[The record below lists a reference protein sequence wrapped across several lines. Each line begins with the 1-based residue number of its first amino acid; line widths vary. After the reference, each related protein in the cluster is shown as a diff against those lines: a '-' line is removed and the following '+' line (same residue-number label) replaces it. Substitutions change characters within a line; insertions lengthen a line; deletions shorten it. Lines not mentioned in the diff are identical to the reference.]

1 MFAALLG
8 VASFHRA
15 CLLAQDFTHEPACQT
30 GDSAP
35 QGRFRHQPE
44 QMVHPPF
51 AWQLASFPSLPVCGE
66 EAPYCPLRDFATL
79 RTYSPEIKARQ
90 ALFAF
95 LPVYPELVGVV
106 GSRVPDY
113 RGRFL
118 RGLQSGHSVGQT
130 VANSIKSHNHSQPTH
145 THSFSGQLVST
156 ALSGTAAGQR
166 YSSTASLSVSG
177 TAAGQRYSD
186 DAVLWT
192 TNYYNAADVSGGS
205 GPIRSS
211 NIRSNISTKTASSS
225 TISGTAKGTVSG
237 TAQASSVSG
246 NLQNGTVS
254 GTIGAGG
261 GAPTDYTGSSETAPD
276 HIYVRCLIRA
286 KP

>member
-30 GDSAP
+30 GERAP

-106 GSRVPDY
+106 GGNVPNY
-113 RGRFL
+113 QGVFL
-118 RGLQSGHSVGQT
+118 RGYGGQTSYHYGAIGHWSAGLGELQS
-130 VANSIKSHNHSQPTH
+130 
-145 THSFSGQLVST
+145 
-156 ALSGTAAGQR
+156 
-166 YSSTASLSVSG
+166 
-177 TAAGQRYSD
+177 
-186 DAVLWT
+186 
-192 TNYYNAADVSGGS
+192 
-205 GPIRSS
+205 
-211 NIRSNISTKTASSS
+211 ISTLKSLPYPFSSQ
-225 TISGTAKGTVSG
+225 KG
-237 TAQASSVSG
+237 
-246 NLQNGTVS
+246 
-254 GTIGAGG
+254 
-261 GAPTDYTGSSETAPD
+261 
-276 HIYVRCLIRA
+276 VRCG
-286 KP
+286 

>member
-30 GDSAP
+30 GERTP

-95 LPVYPELVGVV
+95 LSVYPKEVALVGGQQCRITGKFSYVAM
-106 GSRVPDY
+106 VPRRAHTMELWNMKTY
-113 RGRFL
+113 LCFMKKGHLSLYSFL
-118 RGLQSGHSVGQT
+118 
-130 VANSIKSHNHSQPTH
+130 SQIIP
-145 THSFSGQLVST
+145 F
-156 ALSGTAAGQR
+156 
-166 YSSTASLSVSG
+166 Y
-177 TAAGQRYSD
+177 
-186 DAVLWT
+186 
-192 TNYYNAADVSGGS
+192 
-205 GPIRSS
+205 
-211 NIRSNISTKTASSS
+211 
-225 TISGTAKGTVSG
+225 
-237 TAQASSVSG
+237 
-246 NLQNGTVS
+246 
-254 GTIGAGG
+254 
-261 GAPTDYTGSSETAPD
+261 
-276 HIYVRCLIRA
+276 
-286 KP
+286 

>member
-30 GDSAP
+30 GERAP

-95 LPVYPELVGVV
+95 LHVYPELIALIR
-106 GSRVPDY
+106 GSVPDH
-113 RGRFL
+113 RGIFL
-118 RGLQSGHSVGQT
+118 RGQGSQT
-130 VANSIKSHNHSQPTH
+130 STH
-145 THSFSGQLVST
+145 YGTVTHSSAGLGQL
-156 ALSGTAAGQR
+156 Q
-166 YSSTASLSVSG
+166 
-177 TAAGQRYSD
+177 
-186 DAVLWT
+186 
-192 TNYYNAADVSGGS
+192 GGY
-205 GPIRSS
+205 
-211 NIRSNISTKTASSS
+211 
-225 TISGTAKGTVSG
+225 
-237 TAQASSVSG
+237 
-246 NLQNGTVS
+246 
-254 GTIGAGG
+254 
-261 GAPTDYTGSSETAPD
+261 D
-276 HIYVRCLIRA
+276 
-286 KP
+286 

>member
-30 GDSAP
+30 GERAP

-95 LPVYPELVGVV
+95 LSVYPKEVALVG
-106 GSRVPDY
+106 GNSAGLPGNFLTWPWFPDE
-113 RGRFL
+113 
-118 RGLQSGHSVGQT
+118 
-130 VANSIKSHNHSQPTH
+130 H
-145 THSFSGQLVST
+145 T
-156 ALSGTAAGQR
+156 
-166 YSSTASLSVSG
+166 
-177 TAAGQRYSD
+177 
-186 DAVLWT
+186 LW
-192 TNYYNAADVSGGS
+192 NCG
-205 GPIRSS
+205 I
-211 NIRSNISTKTASSS
+211 
-225 TISGTAKGTVSG
+225 
-237 TAQASSVSG
+237 
-246 NLQNGTVS
+246 
-254 GTIGAGG
+254 
-261 GAPTDYTGSSETAPD
+261 
-276 HIYVRCLIRA
+276 
-286 KP
+286 

>member
-1 MFAALLG
+1 MRQTLLG

-95 LPVYPELVGVV
+95 LPVYPELVALIGWNVPNYQGV
-106 GSRVPDY
+106 
-113 RGRFL
+113 FL
-118 RGLQSGHSVGQT
+118 RGYGGQTSYHYGAVGHWSAGLGELQGDGIREIWGELSYLPRSRDGEVGQSGSLAFWNEGRNQWMNDAGKAPSGAMNFYASRSTPVVGE
-130 VANSIKSHNHSQPTH
+130 VRPVNRA
-145 THSFSGQLVST
+145 V
-156 ALSGTAAGQR
+156 R
-166 YSSTASLSVSG
+166 Y
-177 TAAGQRYSD
+177 
-186 DAVLWT
+186 
-192 TNYYNAADVSGGS
+192 
-205 GPIRSS
+205 
-211 NIRSNISTKTASSS
+211 
-225 TISGTAKGTVSG
+225 
-237 TAQASSVSG
+237 
-246 NLQNGTVS
+246 
-254 GTIGAGG
+254 
-261 GAPTDYTGSSETAPD
+261 
-276 HIYVRCLIRA
+276 LIRA
-286 KP
+286 R